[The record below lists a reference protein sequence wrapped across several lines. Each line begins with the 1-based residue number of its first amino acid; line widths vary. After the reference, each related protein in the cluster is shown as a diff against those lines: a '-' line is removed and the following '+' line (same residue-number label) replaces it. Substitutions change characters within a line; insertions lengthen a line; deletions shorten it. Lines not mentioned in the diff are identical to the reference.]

1 MPAVGARLRRG
12 SLAAG
17 RVRRAVRV
25 SRGCAVAYSTGG
37 VPAAGATGSIE
48 STPTAPARGAQ
59 AGSRGTDD

>member
-25 SRGCAVAYSTGG
+25 SRGCAVAYCT

>member
-25 SRGCAVAYSTGG
+25 SRGCAVAYCTR